1 MLSILFFG
9 QLRERLNTERL
20 TVDISTLVKPYTVAS
35 LFTYLSDKGLHWE
48 ELIRADNCLVAVN
61 QTMATQNTLIS
72 ADDEVAL
79 FPPVTGG

>member
-20 TVDISTLVKPYTVAS
+20 TVDISTLAKPNTVGS
-35 LFTYLSDKGLHWE
+35 LCAYLSDLGPQWA
-48 ELIRADNCLVAVN
+48 ELIRVDNCLVAVN
-61 QTMATQNTLIS
+61 QTMATQNTAIN
-72 ADDEVAL
+72 ADDEIAL